1 MPPHHCKTC
10 RSPLHADDTHA
21 ECVSWLGKSHADNAL
36 NGTDCSHCESFSL
49 ASLRLQIAFFLE
61 AHCALP
67 FSSSQGPVRK
77 KQRGRGFER
86 PVTSM
91 LTPAQCPR
99 ASPSPQRE
107 HSPVL
112 FTQHDQR
119 PSAAASDIS
128 FGVSD
133 NELDDILSLAAS
145 DAEELLGSVT
155 DPALLPS
162 SASRNQTQ
170 SGWRAHP
177 HYDKDKGN
185 DYGKTRFLSNLL
197 KDHALPQCA
206 RHNSAQWKHSSSP
219 GSPHF
224 YTMHGC
230 SLPSA
235 TDGNLHTQIP
245 WQLAHSGP
253 VAGGFNIA

>member
-1 MPPHHCKTC
+1 M
-10 RSPLHADDTHA
+10 
-21 ECVSWLGKSHADNAL
+21 
-36 NGTDCSHCESFSL
+36 
-49 ASLRLQIAFFLE
+49 
-61 AHCALP
+61 
-67 FSSSQGPVRK
+67 RK

-86 PVTSM
+86 PVTNM
-91 LTPAQCPR
+91 LTLAQCPR

-162 SASRNQTQ
+162 SASRNARL
-170 SGWRAHP
+170 RADEELIRIMTKAVNELGLEWSLP
-177 HYDKDKGN
+177 EEPS
-185 DYGKTRFLSNLL
+185 RSRLEEWFLLGCNQ
-197 KDHALPQCA
+197 AFRQ
-206 RHNSAQWKHSSSP
+206 RSSP
-219 GSPHF
+219 FFTEVQDELTESWRGPYS
-224 YTMHGC
+224 
-230 SLPSA
+230 SRIRPSA
-235 TDGNLHTQIP
+235 SVALTSVDGTEEKVYEHLP
-245 WQLAHSGP
+245 PLDESVAAHL
-253 VAGGFNIA
+253 

>member
-1 MPPHHCKTC
+1 M
-10 RSPLHADDTHA
+10 
-21 ECVSWLGKSHADNAL
+21 
-36 NGTDCSHCESFSL
+36 
-49 ASLRLQIAFFLE
+49 
-61 AHCALP
+61 
-67 FSSSQGPVRK
+67 RK

-91 LTPAQCPR
+91 LTLAQCPR

-162 SASRNQTQ
+162 SASRNARL
-170 SGWRAHP
+170 RADEELIRIMTKAVNELGLEWSP
-177 HYDKDKGN
+177 PEEPSRSRLDEW
-185 DYGKTRFLSNLL
+185 FLLGCNQ
-197 KDHALPQCA
+197 AFRQ
-206 RHNSAQWKHSSSP
+206 RSSP
-219 GSPHF
+219 FFPEVQDELTESWRGPYS
-224 YTMHGC
+224 
-230 SLPSA
+230 SLIRPSA
-235 TDGNLHTQIP
+235 SVALTSVDGTEEKVYEHLQWGKKVFSQPPIVQVLPLKKMREACNFHHRYTSTMRDKIRKRNPENHIVGFLKNLF
-245 WQLAHSGP
+245 ANY
-253 VAGGFNIA
+253 GGK